1 MKYFTKGLVIFGQS
15 ILWLFF
21 TFNIFRLYE
30 KYLSIK
36 DSLSRDILA
45 VDSAKLL
52 EAINSSNT
60 PVWLWVISILFWLV
74 TTALLIGW
82 LIPRLR
88 KLRWF
93 WLVNW
98 IWLVVWLIYFA
109 ISIIALIVAFNRL
122 V

>member
-88 KLRWF
+88 KLLWF
-93 WLVNW
+93 CFVNW